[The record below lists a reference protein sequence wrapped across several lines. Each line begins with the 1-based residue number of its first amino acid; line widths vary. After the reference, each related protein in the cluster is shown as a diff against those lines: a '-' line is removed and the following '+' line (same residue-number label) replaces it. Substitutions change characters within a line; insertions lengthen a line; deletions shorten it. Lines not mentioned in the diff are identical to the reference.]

1 LEYHPRLA
9 HEDNHCSKSGYGY
22 QYKNWDRLQTK
33 VLSYNSTE
41 LFWIRKLRS
50 ELQLQHF
57 IQQGKIDKLD
67 GNSSWQSSKWGGSAA
82 AGLED
87 FLIEEGGR
95 LGEVYGYKTDGF
107 YTADDFNFNE
117 TTGTYSLKS
126 GITNSASLTGGNVY
140 PGSIKL
146 KADADGNIK
155 KVRLGNTI
163 APVSGGFGLN
173 GRFKN
178 FDFTAFF
185 NYSLGNKVINATK
198 LVLVSIADHQRIGI
212 SMITSIDKRYTW
224 IDPATG
230 NSLLSSSSIK
240 TLGAEGVKNRLNELN
255 ANASIWNP
263 AAATVMPLID
273 WAVEDGSF
281 LRVNNISIGYTLPKN
296 LVQKC

>member
-1 LEYHPRLA
+1 
-9 HEDNHCSKSGYGY
+9 
-22 QYKNWDRLQTK
+22 
-33 VLSYNSTE
+33 
-41 LFWIRKLRS
+41 
-50 ELQLQHF
+50 
-57 IQQGKIDKLD
+57 
-67 GNSSWQSSKWGGSAA
+67 
-82 AGLED
+82 
-87 FLIEEGGR
+87 
-95 LGEVYGYKTDGF
+95 
-107 YTADDFNFNE
+107 
-117 TTGTYSLKS
+117 
-126 GITNSASLTGGNVY
+126 
-140 PGSIKL
+140 
-146 KADADGNIK
+146 
-155 KVRLGNTI
+155 
-163 APVSGGFGLN
+163 LN

-198 LVLVSIADHQRIGI
+198 LGSSFYSGSSKNWNINDNF
-212 SMITSIDKRYTW
+212 TIDKRYTW

-296 LVQKC
+296 LVQKMLMQNVRLYVTGYNLYCFTKYKGADPEVDSATSTPMTPGVDYSAYPKSRSFVGGINVTF